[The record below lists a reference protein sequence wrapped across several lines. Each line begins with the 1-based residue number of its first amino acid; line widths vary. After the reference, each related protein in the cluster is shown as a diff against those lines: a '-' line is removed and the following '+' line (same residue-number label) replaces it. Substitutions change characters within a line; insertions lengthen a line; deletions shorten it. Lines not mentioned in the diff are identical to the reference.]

1 VLRVSVEGPD
11 RGKRIGALAACQG
24 IDRVVHLGVPF
35 GWLERGLKIPVSAM
49 TPPQPR
55 AEWESENARRVQGP
69 EKTRWKDGGE
79 AINGLMPSRA
89 LIIAQMF

>member
-24 IDRVVHLGVPF
+24 IDRVVHL
-35 GWLERGLKIPVSAM
+35 VSAM